1 MWKYLATLVANQM
14 PIWVDP
20 NLDFSQQ
27 GDLNCGGP
35 STMGKPV
42 EDQVHMMSKD
52 LGNTSG
58 DHEAMAS
65 EQPPFIIVL
74 SLLVHLLNSISR

>member
-1 MWKYLATLVANQM
+1 M

-27 GDLNCGGP
+27 GDSDYGGS
-35 STMGKPV
+35 STMGEPMK
-42 EDQVHMMSKD
+42 DQVHMMNKE

-65 EQPPFIIVL
+65 KQPPLIIAPG
-74 SLLVHLLNSISR
+74 LLVHLLDSISR